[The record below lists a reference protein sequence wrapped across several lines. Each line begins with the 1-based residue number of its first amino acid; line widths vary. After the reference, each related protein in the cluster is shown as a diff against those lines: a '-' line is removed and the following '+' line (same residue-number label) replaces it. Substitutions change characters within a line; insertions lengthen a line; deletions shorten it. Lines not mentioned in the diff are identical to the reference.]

1 MTIEEARA
9 FFQGDRYAMGSGIR
23 LDELTADGAVCS
35 FEIDQRHQNAEGGLM
50 GGAIFTLIDFTF
62 AVASCS
68 RHRPTVAQQAS
79 VSFLNRAKGTKLTAR
94 AVCRKDGRTSCVYNV
109 DVTDDTG
116 RDIAQAVMTGAK
128 LPPKEA

>member
-9 FFQGDRYAMGSGIR
+9 FYGQDRYASDSGIV
-23 LDELTADGAVCS
+23 LDEVTENGAVCH
-35 FEIDQRHQNAEGGLM
+35 FEITEQHLNAEGGLM

-62 AVASCS
+62 AVASGN

-79 VSFLNRAKGTKLTAR
+79 VSFLNRAKGSVLTAR

-116 RDIAQAVMTGAK
+116 RDIAQAVMTGCK
-128 LPPKEA
+128 LPPKD

>member
-9 FFQGDRYAMGSGIR
+9 FFGQDRYAAESGIV
-23 LDELTADGAVCS
+23 LDEVTENGAVCH
-35 FEIDQRHQNAEGGLM
+35 FEITDRHLNAEGGLM

-62 AVASCS
+62 AVASSS

-79 VSFLNRAKGTKLTAR
+79 VSFLNRARGRVLTAR

-116 RDIAQAVMTGAK
+116 RDIAQAVMTGCK
-128 LPPKEA
+128 LPPKD